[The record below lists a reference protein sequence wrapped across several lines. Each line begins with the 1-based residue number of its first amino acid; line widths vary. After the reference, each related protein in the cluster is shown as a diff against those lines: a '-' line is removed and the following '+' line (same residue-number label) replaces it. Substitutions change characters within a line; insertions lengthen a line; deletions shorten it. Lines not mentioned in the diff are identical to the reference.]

1 MNTCVK
7 DIYFHDYSG
16 LGAGGSP
23 AVGAQAAT
31 ESRDEITE
39 MVKDADLVFVTAGI
53 ISCMLQ
59 SDSTP
64 SPYFCNCKRKLH
76 VCM

>member
-1 MNTCVK
+1 MFRQYVLLRMYYLIDTKLRLYLNHMT
-7 DIYFHDYSG
+7 IYATYSLLRG

-39 MVKDADLVFVTAGI
+39 MVKDA
-53 ISCMLQ
+53 
-59 SDSTP
+59 P
-64 SPYFCNCKRKLH
+64 S
-76 VCM
+76 